1 MKKIGLLVS
10 LVIMCVVRVSAQE
23 VDSLQSNPT
32 NETIETLS
40 AKVKKLE
47 NDYTYLEFNNLL
59 LESICSV
66 EDLHNDILIN
76 YNTITIT
83 CFHDR
88 YYEDLYIAWK
98 NCYDAYIISLNNYHE
113 TVESVKMIL
122 SDEVFLSKFSNVE
135 RDYLNL
141 KYQKLEQLLSQV
153 KRALDLYKIALEKYK
168 GKDCSLY

>member
-40 AKVKKLE
+40 AKVNKLE
-47 NDYTYLEFNNLL
+47 NDYTYLKFNNLL

-83 CFHDR
+83 CFHNR
-88 YYEDLYIAWK
+88 YYEDLYIVWK
-98 NCYDAYIISLNNYHE
+98 NCYDAYIISLNNYRE
-113 TVESVKMIL
+113 TVEGVKMIL

-141 KYQKLEQLLSQV
+141 KYQKLEHFLSEI
-153 KRALDLYKIALEKYK
+153 KSALDLYKIALEEYK
-168 GKDCSLY
+168 GKD